1 MGTRMPARWAMVA
14 GAWMVFTLA
23 AWFFMSAAT
32 RLLTLALLAGGA
44 GIALVYEL
52 SRKHDRRRRLA
63 AALVAAW
70 AAGTVTLFAVNRFA
84 PREQALEGP
93 LIAGSAPTPQT
104 ACDGDGAMKVPDRL
118 LMIFGR
124 DAVIGE
130 GPGPFMPARVGTC
143 PVLRITRTAAGL
155 MINAFGFDSDD
166 NVVYR
171 IRDNRF
177 EQVIGGFLKGA
188 RPDKS
193 TLAIIDDRGTEVA
206 AIRYLN
212 PNAVRISGT
221 FRCGDIRPVRIA
233 RDDVRIGGQV
243 AGAHPCAH
251 GKPGT
256 PYGIAYADGMPR

>member
-1 MGTRMPARWAMVA
+1 MGTRVPTRWAMAA
-14 GAWMVFTLA
+14 GAWVLFTLT
-23 AWFFMSAAT
+23 AWFLMSAAT

-44 GIALVYEL
+44 GIALAYEL
-52 SRKHDRRRRLA
+52 GRKHGRRRHLA
-63 AALVAAW
+63 AALIAAW
-70 AAGTVTLFAVNRFA
+70 AAGTITLCAVDRFA
-84 PREQALEGP
+84 PREQAVEGP
-93 LIAGSAPTPQT
+93 LIAGSAPMPRT
-104 ACDGDGAMKVPDRL
+104 ACDGDAAMKAPDRL

-130 GPGPFMPARVGTC
+130 GPGPFMPARVGSC
-143 PVLRITRTAAGL
+143 PVLRINRTAAGL

-193 TLAIIDDRGTEVA
+193 TLAIVDDRGTEVA

-221 FRCGDIRPVRIA
+221 FRCGDTKPVRIA
-233 RDDVRIGGQV
+233 RDNVRIGGRM
-243 AGAHPCAH
+243 AGAHPCTHIKA
-251 GKPGT
+251 GT
-256 PYGIAYADGMPR
+256 PDGIVYAGGGSR